1 MIQGFSIIQHN
12 IIANSLY
19 YSNFL
24 TNFKET
30 NLPPMLVNY
39 LKIAWRNF
47 TKSKTISFINI
58 FGLFISI
65 TSSLLIFQYVHQEL
79 SYDSFFE
86 NKDRIYRL
94 QEDRLKEGKII
105 GQWAAAL
112 GAAGPFIS
120 ANLPEVERYTQLLRA
135 DWGNLPISFSYKD
148 ILFREPRAYFA
159 STDFFKVFSIKL
171 LEGTDSLVLARSNTV
186 VLSESV
192 AQKYFGSENPIGK
205 TLRMDNSEDFEVTG
219 VFEDLP
225 SNTHMNVEVLL
236 SLETMINWWGGDPT
250 KLLNWKDEGYHTYL
264 LMAPHI
270 NLAAF
275 QEKMKTL
282 VWEEDKD
289 TFTQYNERVV
299 FNLQKITD
307 IHLDSHYTLEY
318 TQNGDRKAVYF
329 LFVIAV
335 FILIIGWINYIN
347 LYTSKSLERAKEV
360 GLRKVMGGLRH
371 QVITQFLAESGLLN
385 LMAIVLSASILALLY
400 FNPDVLAGM
409 KLELTLFQSISFWL
423 FFISIFLVS
432 VLISGIYPA
441 FILSGH
447 SAVSTLRG
455 KFARSNHGLLIR
467 KSLLIFQFVAT
478 LVLLIATLIVYKQIN
493 YMRQQDIG
501 LNIARTLVVRAPN
514 FRDTLYNVY
523 EPAFKNKLL
532 QHSFI
537 QRVATTSDI
546 PGQTPSIT
554 TGSARRLDQSDKE
567 VGYYYVN
574 FIDEDY
580 PQTMGLTFIAGR
592 DFQQNTTQQWNDI
605 IINETALKK
614 LGFASPEKAA
624 GDQITF
630 WRDTFKIIGV
640 VKDFHVESLKQ
651 EVKPLI
657 FRFAPFYRGY
667 FTIQLQ
673 GGNIKET
680 IAEVG
685 NTWKDFFSEYP
696 FEYFF
701 LDQHFNNQYES
712 DQRFG
717 IIVTVFSLLAI
728 VIACLGLFG
737 LSALAVTYR
746 VKEIG
751 IRKVLG
757 ATVTHI
763 TVLLNKDFLKLI
775 VIAIIIS
782 IPLAYWVMSQWLNG
796 FAYHIELSWWLF
808 ILPGVLTILIS
819 LLTVLAKSIQAALTN
834 PVNTLRS
841 E

>member
-1 MIQGFSIIQHN
+1 
-12 IIANSLY
+12 
-19 YSNFL
+19 
-24 TNFKET
+24 
-30 NLPPMLVNY
+30 MLFNY
-39 LKIAWRNF
+39 IKIAWRNF

-94 QEDRLKEGKII
+94 QEDRFKEGKII
-105 GQWAAAL
+105 GQWAAVL
-112 GAAGPFIS
+112 GAAGPFIK
-120 ANLPEVERYTQLLRA
+120 ANLPEVERYAQVIRA
-135 DWGNLPISFSYKD
+135 DWGNLPISFSYED
-148 ILFREPRAYFA
+148 LLFREPNAYYA
-159 STDFFKVFSIKL
+159 SKDFFRIFSVKL
-171 LEGTDSLVLARSNTV
+171 IQGVDSLVLARPNTI
-186 VLSESV
+186 VLSASV
-192 AQKYFGSENPIGK
+192 ARKYFGDADPIGK
-205 TLRMDNSEDFEVTG
+205 TLRMDNAEDFEVTG

-225 SNTHMNVEVLL
+225 ANTHMNAEVLL
-236 SLETMINWWGGDPT
+236 SLETMISWWGDSS

-264 LMAPHI
+264 LMAPHT
-270 NLAAF
+270 NLGEF
-275 QEKMKTL
+275 QEKMKTM

-289 TFTQYNERVV
+289 SFTQYNERVV
-299 FNLQKITD
+299 FNLQKITN

-318 TQNGDRKAVYF
+318 AQNGDRKAVYF
-329 LFVIAV
+329 LFIIAV

-371 QVITQFLAESGLLN
+371 QVITQFLTESGLLN
-385 LMAIVLSASILALLY
+385 FMAIVLSAATLILLY
-400 FNPDVLAGM
+400 FNPDLLVGM
-409 KLELTLFQSISFWL
+409 KFESTFFQSASFWMIFTVL
-423 FFISIFLVS
+423 FLTS

-441 FILSGH
+441 FVLSGY
-447 SAVSTLRG
+447 SAVSTLKG
-455 KFARSNHGLLIR
+455 KFARSTRGLFVR
-467 KSLLIFQFVAT
+467 KSLLVFQFVAT
-478 LVLLIATLIVYKQIN
+478 LILLIATLTVYEQIN
-493 YMRQQDIG
+493 YMRHQDLG
-501 LNIARTLVVRAPN
+501 LDIAQTLVVRAPN
-514 FRDTLYNVY
+514 MRDTLYNTT

-537 QRVATTSDI
+537 QHVGTTSDI

-574 FIDEDY
+574 FVDEDY
-580 PQTMGLTFIAGR
+580 TTTLNLEFAAGR
-592 DFQQNTTQQWNDI
+592 NFQQNTLQQWNDI
-605 IINETALKK
+605 IINEAAQKK

-630 WRDTFKIIGV
+630 WRDTFNIIGV
-640 VKDFHVESLKQ
+640 VKDFHVESLKE

-667 FTIQLQ
+667 FTLQLQ
-673 GGNIKET
+673 GGNVKDA
-680 IAEVG
+680 IAETE
-685 NTWKDFFSEYP
+685 NTWKEFFPAYS

-701 LDQHFNNQYES
+701 LDQHFNNQYKS
-712 DQRFG
+712 DQHFG
-717 IIVTVFSLLAI
+717 NIVTVFSVLAI

-746 VKEIG
+746 IKEIG

-763 TVLLNKDFLKLI
+763 TLLLNKDFIKLI
-775 VIAIIIS
+775 VIAILLS
-782 IPLAYWVMSQWLNG
+782 TPLAYWIMTQWLNG
-796 FAYHIELSWWLF
+796 FAYRIEMNGWLF
-808 ILPGVLTILIS
+808 IIPGVLVMLIA
-819 LLTVLAKSIQAALTN
+819 LLTVLTKSVQAALTN
-834 PVNTLRS
+834 PVNTLKT

>member
-1 MIQGFSIIQHN
+1 
-12 IIANSLY
+12 
-19 YSNFL
+19 
-24 TNFKET
+24 
-30 NLPPMLVNY
+30 MLVNY

-47 TKSKTISFINI
+47 AKSKTISFINI

-79 SYDSFFE
+79 SYDSFFK

-94 QEDRLKEGKII
+94 QEDRFKEGEII

-112 GAAGPFIS
+112 GAAGPFIY

-135 DWGNLPISFSYKD
+135 DWGNLPISFSYND
-148 ILFREPRAYFA
+148 IMFREPKAYFA

-171 LEGTDSLVLARSNTV
+171 LEGTDSLALARPNTV

-192 AQKYFGSENPIGK
+192 AHKYFGSENPIGK

-225 SNTHMNVEVLL
+225 SNTHMNADVLL

-264 LMAPHI
+264 LMTPHV

-371 QVITQFLAESGLLN
+371 QIIAQFLAESGLLN
-385 LMAIVLSASILALLY
+385 LMAVVLSAGALVLFY
-400 FNPDVLAGM
+400 FNPDIPIGM
-409 KLELTLFQSISFWL
+409 KFELSIFRSPSFWL
-423 FFISIFLVS
+423 IFIILFIVS
-432 VLISGIYPA
+432 VFISGIYPA
-441 FILSGH
+441 FVLSSY
-447 SAVSTLRG
+447 SAVATLKG
-455 KFARSNHGLLIR
+455 KFARSTRGLIIR

-478 LVLLIATLIVYKQIN
+478 LILLISTLTVYEQIN
-493 YMRQQDIG
+493 YMRQQDLG
-501 LNIARTLVVRAPN
+501 LSIAHTLVVRAPN
-514 FRDTLYNVY
+514 VRDTLYNIY
-523 EPAFKNKLL
+523 QPAFKNKLL

-537 QRVATTSDI
+537 KRVGTTSDI

-574 FIDEDY
+574 FVDEDY
-580 PQTMGLTFIAGR
+580 LQTMDLTFLAGR
-592 DFQQNTTQQWNDI
+592 DFQQNTLQQWNDI
-605 IINETALKK
+605 IINQTAMKK
-614 LGFASPEKAA
+614 LGFESPERAA

-630 WRDTFKIIGV
+630 WRDTFNIIGV

-667 FTIQLQ
+667 FTIQLE
-673 GGNIKET
+673 GGNIKEA
-680 IAEVG
+680 IAEAE
-685 NTWKDFFSEYP
+685 NTWKEFFSAYP

-701 LDQHFNNQYES
+701 LDQHFNNQYKS

-717 IIVTVFSLLAI
+717 NIVTIFSILAI

-737 LSALAVTYR
+737 LSSLAVTYR
-746 VKEIG
+746 MKEIG

-763 TVLLNKDFLKLI
+763 TLLLNSDFLKLI
-775 VIAIIIS
+775 VIAIIVS
-782 IPLAYWVMSQWLNG
+782 IPLAYWVMTQWLNG
-796 FAYHIELSWWLF
+796 FAYRIEMGWWLF
-808 ILPGVLTILIS
+808 ILPGSIVILIA
-819 LLTVLAKSIQAALTN
+819 LITVLAKSIQAALTN